1 MMLQLENVHYKYQSK
16 FQTVHAVRGI
26 TYGFETGM
34 IYAVMGK
41 SGCGKTTLLSLLG
54 GLMLPTEGTV
64 SVEGEATSALDR
76 SRLRREKVSFIYQNY
91 NLFPWLTV
99 EENVTYPLVIRNQN
113 RTEALRLAHECLE
126 DVGINPE
133 QYKRLPATLSG
144 GEQQRVA
151 IARALAAGSPIIL
164 ADEPTGSLDSENGKN
179 IIGILRD
186 LAHRESRCV
195 IVVTHDPAIA
205 DVSDV
210 SIHMVDGQF
219 V

>member
-1 MMLQLENVHYKYQSK
+1 MMLQLENVHYKYKSK
-16 FQTVHAVRGI
+16 FQTFHAVRGI

-76 SRLRREKVSFIYQNY
+76 SRLRRGKVSFIYQNY

>member
-1 MMLQLENVHYKYQSK
+1 MMLQLENVHYKYKSK

-91 NLFPWLTV
+91 NLFPWFTV

>member
-1 MMLQLENVHYKYQSK
+1 MMLQLENVHYKYKSK
-16 FQTVHAVRGI
+16 FQTVNAVRGI